1 MEEGGKTGQ
10 GGGLATRWQ
19 GLIALVSS
27 AALYTVSFPPF
38 NLPEAA
44 YVFAVPLLLWA
55 LFGRP
60 FKHESKALF
69 VAGWISWIIL
79 LSWLRNCTS
88 SLDLPLKGVLGWSLT
103 IALSGA
109 MAVFWW
115 AWGWLALRMTR
126 RSKRGSLLCRLMIL
140 IGMSALWVVMEWIR
154 EFLFTGFP
162 WLPLSASQ
170 WQRPLLMQIASVTG
184 AKGISFVLIAFNFG
198 LSYYLY
204 ILWNNRKASWLKRL
218 SLEFYLALGFLF
230 SAIGFGLQSSG
241 AGRHGR
247 IEGPRLGF
255 VQPNTEVMA
264 KWDPSRVRENLE
276 TLKDLTTYATY
287 LGADLVLWPEAPTP
301 LPLKGNASMRQ
312 WVDDLAEEIQLPIL
326 AGNVAREGASDDPD
340 RKWYNAVFAVDPVQG
355 TQTGTYYQKRHLVP
369 FGEYVP
375 FSGILPFIKKFV
387 PIEGTFHEG
396 TSPVPLSLESKDY
409 SFGRVGNLICYEDI
423 FPALARQNV
432 LAGANWHYV
441 ATNNA
446 WFGEEAGAWQH
457 AAHSVLRAVETR
469 RPVVRCGNAGW
480 SGWIDEFGHVRH
492 TVLDNTG
499 SIYFQGVDAV
509 QFSRS
514 SYWSGRQSLYVQFG
528 DWFVALCGGM
538 IALAILTGRFSL
550 TRFQAGGA

>member
-1 MEEGGKTGQ
+1 
-10 GGGLATRWQ
+10 LATRWQ
-19 GLIALVSS
+19 GLIALVFS

-55 LFGRP
+55 LFGKP
-60 FKHESKALF
+60 FKHESTALF
-69 VAGWISWIIL
+69 VAGWISWIVL
-79 LSWLRNCTS
+79 LAWLRNCTD
-88 SLDLPLKGVLGWSLT
+88 SLDLPLKGALGWSLT
-103 IALSGA
+103 IALAGIMSTL
-109 MAVFWW
+109 WW
-115 AWGWLALRMTR
+115 IWAWLALKGTR
-126 RSKRGSLLCRLMIL
+126 LSRDQNLLCRISIL
-140 IGMSALWVVMEWIR
+140 IGMSALWVVIEWLR
-154 EFLFTGFP
+154 GVLFTGFP

-198 LSYYLY
+198 LSYYLF

-230 SAIGFGLQSSG
+230 AAIGFGLQSSG
-241 AGRHGR
+241 AGRYGR

-264 KWDPSRVRENLE
+264 KWDPTRVRENLD
-276 TLKDLTTYATY
+276 TLMDLTTYASY
-287 LGADLVLWPEAPTP
+287 LGADLILWPEAPTP
-301 LPLKGNASMRQ
+301 LPLKGNDSMRQ
-312 WVDDLAEEIQLPIL
+312 WVDDLAEEVKLPIL

-340 RKWYNAVFAVDPVQG
+340 RKWYNAVFVVDPDQG
-355 TQTGTYYQKRHLVP
+355 TQTESYYRKRHLVP

-375 FSGILPFIKKFV
+375 LSGILPFIKKFV
-387 PIEGTFHEG
+387 PVEGTFHEG
-396 TSPVPLSLESKDY
+396 TFAAPLSVEGKDY
-409 SFGRVGNLICYEDI
+409 SHGRVGNLICYEDI
-423 FPALARQNV
+423 FPALARENV

-480 SGWIDEFGHVRH
+480 SGWIDEFGHIRH
-492 TVLDNTG
+492 TVVDNTG

-514 SYWSGRQSLYVQFG
+514 SYWSGRQSLYVQYG
-528 DWFVALCGGM
+528 DWFVALCGGLV
-538 IALAILTGRFSL
+538 ALAFLLGRVAL
-550 TRFQAGGA
+550 KE